1 MPFSKS
7 FRSRQVFTFFLL
19 ERSIS
24 CGLTF
29 KDCDSSCFILTRF
42 LTTFL
47 RATSFKI
54 WTLSAFLNISETTRT
69 NWNFNFKTNLSY
81 EPVKNPRYN
90 IHCFEVMLIFSKLMR
105 TIHISMTSTFQSE
118 YCQCFTFKRC
128 DKFKL
133 NCCTSHGG
141 IYSAHYF
148 GKISVRSRPCML

>member
-7 FRSRQVFTFFLL
+7 FIGLHFFSFRKIDILWIDFQRLWFFLFYINPFSHHL
-19 ERSIS
+19 SKSNFIQH
-24 CGLTF
+24 LDF
-29 KDCDSSCFILTRF
+29 KRFFEYLWNDSNELKFQFQDKPILRTGQ
-42 LTTFL
+42 
-47 RATSFKI
+47 K
-54 WTLSAFLNISETTRT
+54 SALQHSLF
-69 NWNFNFKTNLSY
+69 WSY
-81 EPVKNPRYN
+81 AN
-90 IHCFEVMLIFSKLMR
+90 FSKLMR